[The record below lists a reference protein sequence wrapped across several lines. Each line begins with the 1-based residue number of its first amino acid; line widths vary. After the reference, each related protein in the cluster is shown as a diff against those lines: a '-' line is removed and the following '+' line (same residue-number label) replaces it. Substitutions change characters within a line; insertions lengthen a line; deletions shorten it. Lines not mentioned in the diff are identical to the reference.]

1 MCDGEFKAFIKI
13 IKGETD
19 NLINHFEKEN
29 NICEL
34 ALNRL
39 ELVIELLMDEKN
51 KEKTI
56 YKNRVD

>member
-1 MCDGEFKAFIKI
+1 MCEGEFKAFIKI

-19 NLINHFEKEN
+19 NLINHFEEEN

-39 ELVIELLMDEKN
+39 ELVIELLRNEKN

-56 YKNRVD
+56 HKNKVD